1 MAFPPRRKAVC
12 VGKIDQDDPRGQ
24 QPDIS
29 MTPNTGNGHSPTVFF
44 VVQAGRLEYE
54 AMILAASFRAA
65 NPDFKGRLI
74 AAEPSGARWS
84 QPVAISEPVR
94 GFLRDQGVEFVAFE
108 NKHFGESYPYGN
120 KIECMAALP
129 EGPFLFFDTDTLFLG
144 PLSQLDIDFNRP
156 SASMRREGTWPE
168 PQLYE
173 ADYTTIWK
181 SLYDKFGLDF
191 DSSLDHSQYENYWQR
206 YLYFNAGWFFGADA
220 PSFGKRFLH
229 YAHAIR
235 WDTPDA
241 LASQSLDPWLDQ
253 VALPLVIHSFGGG
266 RPGPELA
273 GLDGDVS
280 CHYRA
285 LPLLY
290 ARESD
295 AAVERLEAL
304 TAPQSVKKLLRLY
317 EPAKKLI
324 YQGKG
329 QQLRAK
335 FDRGALP
342 RREAMLR
349 NAIKREK
356 LWLR

>member
-1 MAFPPRRKAVC
+1 M
-12 VGKIDQDDPRGQ
+12 
-24 QPDIS
+24 QPDY
-29 MTPNTGNGHSPTVFF
+29 NVFF
-44 VVQAGRLEYE
+44 IVQAGRLEYE
-54 AMILAASFRAA
+54 ALIFAASFRAA

-74 AAEPSGARWS
+74 AAEPSGAKWS
-84 QPVAISEPVR
+84 GPVAISDPVR
-94 GFLRDQGVEFVAFE
+94 RFLTDHGVEILPFE
-108 NKHFGESYPYGN
+108 NRHFGESYPHGN
-120 KIECMAALP
+120 KIEAMAALP
-129 EGPFLFFDTDTLFLG
+129 AGPFVFFDTDTLFLA
-144 PLSQLDIDFNRP
+144 PLAQVGFDFDRP

-168 PQLYE
+168 PQLYG
-173 ADYTTIWK
+173 ADYTAIWK

-191 DSSLDHSQYENYWQR
+191 DSSLDKSQYENYWQR

-220 PSFGKRFLH
+220 QAFGKRFLH
-229 YAHAIR
+229 FAHAIR
-235 WDTPDA
+235 WDTPDE

-273 GLDGDVS
+273 GLDGDVT

-295 AAVERLEAL
+295 AVVARLEAIC
-304 TAPQSVKKLLRLY
+304 APQPVKRILRLH
-317 EPAKKLI
+317 EPARKLI
-324 YQGKG
+324 YQRKG
-329 QQLRAK
+329 LKLRAK
-335 FDRGALP
+335 IDRNALP
-342 RREAMLR
+342 RRESMLR